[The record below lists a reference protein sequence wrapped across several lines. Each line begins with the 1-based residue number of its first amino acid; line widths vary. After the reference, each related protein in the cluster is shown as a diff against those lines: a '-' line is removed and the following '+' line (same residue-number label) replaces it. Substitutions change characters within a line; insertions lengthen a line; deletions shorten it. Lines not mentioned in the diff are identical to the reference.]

1 MTSPYGPEHAL
12 VVVDLQHDFADPDGA
27 LYVRGGED
35 LLDPINELIEE
46 ATTAGAALIYT
57 QDWHPE
63 VTPHFAEHGGLWP
76 VHCVIDSPGAD
87 LLPGLKTTG
96 PVIRKGSGPEDG
108 YSGFSVLHL
117 PTNETRETEL
127 DDFLKAHG
135 ATALTVVGLAGDWCV
150 KETAIDGARLG
161 YDVTVP
167 LEYTRFVELRP
178 GDTDAAVEAMLAAGV
193 NVTGELVRPS

>member
-1 MTSPYGPEHAL
+1 MTSPFGPEHAL

-35 LLDPINELIEE
+35 LLDPINKLIEE
-46 ATTAGAALIYT
+46 ATTAGAALVYT

-63 VTPHFAEHGGLWP
+63 VTPHFAKHGGLWP

-135 ATALTVVGLAGDWCV
+135 ATALVVAGGLARLV
-150 KETAIDGARLG
+150 SLAQVGAPSPGHLFGFAMELG
-161 YDVTVP
+161 AVP
-167 LEYTRFVELRP
+167 LLMLWQ
-178 GDTDAAVEAMLAAGV
+178 AAFARRWQAAGHPP
-193 NVTGELVRPS
+193 RSA